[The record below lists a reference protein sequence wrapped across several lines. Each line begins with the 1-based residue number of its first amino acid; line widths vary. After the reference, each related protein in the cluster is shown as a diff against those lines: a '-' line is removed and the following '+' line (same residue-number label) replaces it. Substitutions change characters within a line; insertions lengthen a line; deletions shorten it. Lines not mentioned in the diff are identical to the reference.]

1 MKNKLLVSVFA
12 AVVAA
17 FAFIS
22 CESKSDVMEVCDDL
36 VKQSIHGTNPYK
48 VTQQS
53 PGRSLLQLEGENLT
67 ITEFEFLG
75 DVDDDRLAFRTI
87 SFGNGTYQGKKVDT
101 LHYEYIGW
109 NEKHTDYLLRV
120 TPPAGDPYTLIY
132 RGNALITPD
141 GMAIGGEGNDNTA
154 RVEKWESVINSFPN
168 TTWEAKYEAEFVVD
182 SIFEMKIDTT
192 MIPPFIPPFKYRY
205 DTSYVFTDSVT
216 ILSADTTCLFRYEFL
231 RDPVTMLNTGRLYK
245 KGTRSHYNRE
255 TAETIIDLETEW
267 EYNFEWYFS
276 DVTSE
281 KKFLIPAISK
291 TEGVKDENLS
301 ISGYKM
307 DENGKPLQFVLG
319 GFTYLPAVLP

>member
-12 AVVAA
+12 AVVAT
-17 FAFIS
+17 FAFTS

-87 SFGNGTYQGKKVDT
+87 SFGNGTYQEKKVDT

-168 TTWEAKYEAEFVVD
+168 TAWEATYEGEYVLDSVFRD
-182 SIFEMKIDTT
+182 SIK
-192 MIPPFIPPFKYRY
+192 FIPFPRPGHY
-205 DTSYVFTDSVT
+205 DTIPWFDHMDTV
-216 ILSADTTCLFRYEFL
+216 SADTTCLLHYEFL
-231 RDPVTMLNTGRLYK
+231 RDPITMLNTGRLYK

-255 TAETIIDLETEW
+255 TKETIIDLETEW

-291 TEGVKDENLS
+291 TVGVKDENLS

-307 DENGKPLQFVLG
+307 DENGEPIQFVLG
-319 GFTYLPAVLP
+319 GFTYLYLPVVLPVLP